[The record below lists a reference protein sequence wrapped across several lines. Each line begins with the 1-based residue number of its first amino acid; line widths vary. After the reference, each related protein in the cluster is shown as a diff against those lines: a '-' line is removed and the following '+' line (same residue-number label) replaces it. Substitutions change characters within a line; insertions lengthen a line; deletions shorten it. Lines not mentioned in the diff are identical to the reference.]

1 VFVVAIILAFVLLA
15 ISFANHS
22 SPTFDEVVRLPAG
35 ISYLRWHDYR
45 LNPDHPPLLKKLV
58 ALPLL
63 AEAIW
68 PAEIGQQNI
77 AMNQL
82 ADWRT
87 LPDSHAVLENAW
99 AGASVE
105 YFQQWI
111 FAHAF
116 LYGMR
121 DETIARLQREDPNV
135 VGPYSIPGTRQ
146 LSK

>member
-1 VFVVAIILAFVLLA
+1 
-15 ISFANHS
+15 
-22 SPTFDEVVRLPAG
+22 P
-35 ISYLRWHDYR
+35 
-45 LNPDHPPLLKKLV
+45 
-58 ALPLL
+58 
-63 AEAIW
+63 IW
-68 PAEIGQQNI
+68 PAEIGQQDI

-116 LYGMR
+116 LYGML
-121 DETIARLQREDPNV
+121 DETIARLRREDPKV
-135 VGPYSIPGTRQ
+135 VGPYTVPGTQQ
-146 LSK
+146 LTKEDFQNDPDRLLFRARLVMVGLGVLLALCVYAWSRALF